1 MKVLLLGGTG
11 LLGHN
16 VLKQLLQQGHEVH
29 ALLRSLPQLEIL
41 KAHYRDASAVLPSE
55 GCQDSD
61 GVCPISILNSQF
73 TIYYGS
79 LLDDNKLQAA
89 AEGCDAIIN
98 CAGVTDMSLL
108 HYDDYLPVNRDLCS
122 RLINVMERLNITRLV
137 HTSTANTIGYGS
149 PLQPADERAPMQP
162 PFSRSYY
169 GLSKQE
175 GESVLL
181 QAAGRHPD
189 WHIVI
194 ANPGFMVGAYDTKP
208 SSGTLL
214 LTGYRKPFMVAP
226 RGGKSF
232 VHVADAA
239 AAIVNALTCG
249 VHGSRYLLTGQNLSL
264 RQFYRIQAQVC
275 GYRQLILPLPNT
287 VLAMAGWL
295 GDLLRLCGL
304 RTQLSTRNVRQLM
317 VREYYTNQRACRD
330 LYMSQT
336 PITQAISDFFAWYHT
351 RSSH

>member
-55 GCQDSD
+55 GCHDSD

-169 GLSKQE
+169 GRSKQE
-175 GESVLL
+175 GELVLL
-181 QAAGRHPD
+181 QAAERHPD

-194 ANPGFMVGAYDTKP
+194 VNPGFMVGAYDTKP

-249 VHGSRYLLTGQNLSL
+249 VHGRRYLLTGQNLSL

-275 GYRQLILPLPNT
+275 GYRQWILPLPNA

-317 VREYYTNQRACRD
+317 VREYYTNQRACHD
-330 LYMSQT
+330 LYMPQT
-336 PITQAISDFFAWYHT
+336 SIAQAISDFFAWYHT

>member
-1 MKVLLLGGTG
+1 MTVLLLGGTG
-11 LLGHN
+11 LLGHT

-55 GCQDSD
+55 GCHDSD

-149 PLQPADERAPMQP
+149 P
-162 PFSRSYY
+162 
-169 GLSKQE
+169 
-175 GESVLL
+175 
-181 QAAGRHPD
+181 
-189 WHIVI
+189 
-194 ANPGFMVGAYDTKP
+194 
-208 SSGTLL
+208 
-214 LTGYRKPFMVAP
+214 
-226 RGGKSF
+226 
-232 VHVADAA
+232 
-239 AAIVNALTCG
+239 
-249 VHGSRYLLTGQNLSL
+249 
-264 RQFYRIQAQVC
+264 
-275 GYRQLILPLPNT
+275 
-287 VLAMAGWL
+287 
-295 GDLLRLCGL
+295 
-304 RTQLSTRNVRQLM
+304 
-317 VREYYTNQRACRD
+317 
-330 LYMSQT
+330 
-336 PITQAISDFFAWYHT
+336 
-351 RSSH
+351 

>member
-79 LLDDNKLQAA
+79 LLDDNMLQAA

-181 QAAGRHPD
+181 QAAGLHLD

-194 ANPGFMVGAYDTKP
+194 VNPGFMVGAYDTKP

-249 VHGSRYLLTGQNLSL
+249 VHGRRYLLTGQNLSL
-264 RQFYRIQAQVC
+264 RQFYHLQAQVC

-317 VREYYTNQRACRD
+317 VREYYTNQCACRD
-330 LYMSQT
+330 LYMPQT
-336 PITQAISDFFAWYHT
+336 PIAQAISDFFAWYHT